1 MRRRLTAPTLSWALY
16 DWANSAYATI
26 VIAGFFPVLFK
37 QYWAADLAV
46 EDSTFWLG
54 VANSIASVVVAI
66 IAPLLGAI
74 ADRAACRKKFLLRFA
89 VLGIVMTTAL
99 YFVAAGSW
107 MIAIVIYMLA
117 SIGFAGGNIF
127 YDALLTS
134 VSSDHDRDRVSAL
147 GYALGYLGGG
157 LLLALVVIAIN
168 FPSWFGLID
177 AGVVI
182 KASFIIVALWWGVF
196 SLPLWWSLDEPG
208 TAPSM
213 STTQMVAAG
222 WIQLSATFRQVR
234 ERRTVWVFLCA
245 YWLYIDGVDT
255 VVRMAVDYGLSL
267 GFESNDLIA
276 ALLLTQLVG
285 VPATLLWGRVARVT
299 GAKNGILLGLAIYV
313 LITLLAS
320 RITQVWEFFA
330 IAAMIG
336 VAQGG
341 VQALSRSYY
350 AGLIP
355 ADASAEFFGFYNLLG
370 KFAAV
375 IGPLLMG
382 WVGVIS
388 GDPRLGMLSLLVL
401 FVSGGWLL
409 QWNKV
414 S

>member
-1 MRRRLTAPTLSWALY
+1 
-16 DWANSAYATI
+16 
-26 VIAGFFPVLFK
+26 
-37 QYWAADLAV
+37 
-46 EDSTFWLG
+46 
-54 VANSIASVVVAI
+54 
-66 IAPLLGAI
+66 
-74 ADRAACRKKFLLRFA
+74 
-89 VLGIVMTTAL
+89 
-99 YFVAAGSW
+99 
-107 MIAIVIYMLA
+107 
-117 SIGFAGGNIF
+117 
-127 YDALLTS
+127 
-134 VSSDHDRDRVSAL
+134 
-147 GYALGYLGGG
+147 
-157 LLLALVVIAIN
+157 
-168 FPSWFGLID
+168 LID

-213 STTQMVAAG
+213 STTQMVSAG

>member
-1 MRRRLTAPTLSWALY
+1 
-16 DWANSAYATI
+16 
-26 VIAGFFPVLFK
+26 
-37 QYWAADLAV
+37 
-46 EDSTFWLG
+46 
-54 VANSIASVVVAI
+54 
-66 IAPLLGAI
+66 
-74 ADRAACRKKFLLRFA
+74 
-89 VLGIVMTTAL
+89 
-99 YFVAAGSW
+99 
-107 MIAIVIYMLA
+107 
-117 SIGFAGGNIF
+117 
-127 YDALLTS
+127 
-134 VSSDHDRDRVSAL
+134 
-147 GYALGYLGGG
+147 
-157 LLLALVVIAIN
+157 
-168 FPSWFGLID
+168 
-177 AGVVI
+177 
-182 KASFIIVALWWGVF
+182 
-196 SLPLWWSLDEPG
+196 
-208 TAPSM
+208 
-213 STTQMVAAG
+213 
-222 WIQLSATFRQVR
+222 
-234 ERRTVWVFLCA
+234 VWVFLCA